1 MRVRALTLTLVASLA
16 AAAPASAERGDVLV
30 RFAADAT
37 AGERGEA
44 RSAARVTRRRGLPLA
59 RLELAEPAPGMSAAA
74 AAARLERQPGVLYAE
89 PDAPRHALVLPNDRF
104 FGAEWGLHNTGQ
116 TVGGA
121 AGTEDADIDAPGAW
135 DVTVGSP
142 SVLVAVADTGVDI
155 THPDLAPNV
164 WVNAAEVAGNGVDD
178 DGNGFADDVRGW
190 DFVEG
195 DGTPQDEDGHG
206 THVAGTVG
214 ARGNDGAGVAG
225 VSWNTTV
232 LPLRILG
239 PNGEGTVS
247 DAIRAYAYAARA
259 GAQVVNLSL
268 GGASGSRAERE
279 AIASHG
285 DVLFAVAAGNE
296 GADNDATP
304 TYPCAYDVPNVVCV
318 AASDRSDDLADFSN
332 RGLRSVDLAAP
343 GVAIASTYP
352 GSKWALLDGT
362 SMATPHVA
370 GVAALLLATDPAA
383 TVADLR
389 SALLAGA
396 DRKLALAGTTA
407 TGARLNALGALR
419 ALGTAPPPPS
429 EPSPRDGSAT
439 TTTEP
444 PPTGGTEAQPGGG
457 DAAGDQ
463 GTTSGDTAPAFT
475 PLAPPDRSAPFASF
489 ASISPARDLGAL
501 LRRRALRVGLR
512 CNEPCSVR
520 VELRRGTRT
529 IARASRTV
537 PATGAATLSLRIGAR
552 ERARLRR
559 LSVVR
564 LTLRVRAVDATG
576 NARTAS
582 RRLTLRRR

>member
-1 MRVRALTLTLVASLA
+1 MRVRVLTLTLVASLA
-16 AAAPASAERGDVLV
+16 AAAPASADRGDVLV

-37 AGERGEA
+37 AGDRGEA
-44 RSAARVTRRRGLPLA
+44 RGAARVTRRRGLPLA
-59 RLELAEPAPGMSAAA
+59 RLEVVEPAPGMSAAA

-89 PDAPRHALVLPNDRF
+89 PDAPRHALALPNDRF

-121 AGTEDADIDAPGAW
+121 AGTEDADIDAPEAW

-155 THPDLAPNV
+155 AHPDLAPNV
-164 WVNAAEVAGNGVDD
+164 WVNAAEIAGNGVDD

-195 DGTPQDEDGHG
+195 DGTPQDADGHG
-206 THVAGTVG
+206 THVAGTVA

-225 VSWNTTV
+225 VSWNATV

-268 GGASGSRAERE
+268 GGASGSRAERD

-285 DVLFAVAAGNE
+285 GVLFAAAAGNE
-296 GADNDATP
+296 GADNDAVP

-318 AASDRSDDLADFSN
+318 AASDRSDDLAGFSN
-332 RGLRSVDLAAP
+332 RGLRTVDLAAP

-352 GSKWALLDGT
+352 GSQWALLDGT

-389 SALLAGA
+389 SALLDGA
-396 DRKLALAGTTA
+396 DRKLGLARTTA

-419 ALGTAPPPPS
+419 ALGTAPPPP
-429 EPSPRDGSAT
+429 EPAPRDGSQT
-439 TTTEP
+439 TTTTTP
-444 PPTGGTEAQPGGG
+444 PPTGGTEADPGG
-457 DAAGDQ
+457 APAGDQ
-463 GTTSGDTAPAFT
+463 GTTTSGDTAPPVT

-489 ASISPARDLGAL
+489 ASISPSRDLGAL

-529 IARASRTV
+529 IARGSRT
-537 PATGAATLSLRIGAR
+537 GAGTLRLRIGAR
-552 ERARLRR
+552 ERARLSRVR
-559 LSVVR
+559 TVR
-564 LTLRVRAVDATG
+564 LTLRVRAVDTAG